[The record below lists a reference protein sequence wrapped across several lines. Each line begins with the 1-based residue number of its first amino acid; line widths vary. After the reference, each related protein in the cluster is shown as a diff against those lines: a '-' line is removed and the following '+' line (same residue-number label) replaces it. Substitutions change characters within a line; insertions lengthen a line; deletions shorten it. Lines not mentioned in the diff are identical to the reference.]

1 LRLRIRRQH
10 LDDLV
15 VDLVVLVG
23 AGAILRQ
30 PVQDRL
36 AEEPIAAGF
45 RLKERRQL
53 GQSGTLCSRLAPESV
68 LGPPYVNRR
77 L

>member
-23 AGAILRQ
+23 AGAISASR
-30 PVQDRL
+30 
-36 AEEPIAAGF
+36 F
-45 RLKERRQL
+45 RIGWAKNQ
-53 GQSGTLCSRLAPESV
+53 
-68 LGPPYVNRR
+68 
-77 L
+77 